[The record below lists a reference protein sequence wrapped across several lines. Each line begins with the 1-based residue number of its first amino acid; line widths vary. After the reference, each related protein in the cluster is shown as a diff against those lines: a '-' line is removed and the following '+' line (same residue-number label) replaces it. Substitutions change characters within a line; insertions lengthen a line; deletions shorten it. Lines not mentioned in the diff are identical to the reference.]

1 MGKALKAVGTAIV
14 IVGAIAATGGAALA
28 FGAGAGVLGSAS
40 LATSA
45 VLSVGSFSVSAG
57 ALLTVGS
64 LVSSVGGAL
73 SQPKVST
80 AGSALG
86 WVGDPNGPMHFA
98 VGRIAVAGDLRHKK
112 AYGPNDRMY
121 FSAVTVVSD
130 AGPITEF
137 ESFTAND
144 IPVTF
149 DVNGKA
155 NTSYFANVMWM
166 RRQLGN
172 QPEASYLASPSGLER
187 GATLPDW
194 GPSHKLSGKAGFIV
208 TLSENSKGS
217 AYKGQQ
223 PKPRHII
230 KGLRVYDWRQ
240 DSTFPGGSGSQR
252 LNDPTTWTFS
262 ENPALW
268 AAKWTYGLWEG
279 PTGRGAPQ
287 IDYQVGG
294 IGVTPGIIDFASLT
308 ELANI
313 ADTHGWK
320 VAAWPSTDD
329 DKAQVLNAFLQAAGA
344 YYIEKS
350 GKMSCLHRAAPRV
363 SVATVTAADTA
374 GPIELDTSSSYV
386 DRKNTGVP
394 TYLSEADG
402 WKMTALGEVSAP
414 EWVTQDGGRQRSM
427 PMTYSFVPVAKQAA
441 ELMCLGIANTR
452 EGISGRIPLKP
463 YMQGIEAGSAF
474 TITEPEFVLNGLKC
488 LALETSYDATTG
500 VHTVT
505 FVSETDG
512 KYAYAYGQSPTPPA
526 PPALEAVDPTFVTP
540 PLPGDWVITP
550 RPPSGDG
557 TQQPGFDLSGLVSN
571 ATATA
576 VIVEWG
582 STADGPWTQAYAGP
596 PDVTN
601 IPIVGVQSGAT
612 YFIAVR
618 YQRNSNF
625 SDRYVYGPYVA
636 PTLTAGISDEAIQ
649 EVIDEATKVVDD
661 KVKEAAE
668 EIEKAVNLDDL
679 FAGADDLAEAVLKIG
694 RALTEQQQW
703 LDRLGRQDGLPMGV
717 FVQQNVEVLKEAD
730 RQEGVARTQLGAAL
744 SGNIAAAEQSISVV
758 ATNLSA
764 ESQARL
770 VLAGRVGS
778 NEGAIVQE
786 ANLRIQGDQA
796 EANLRSALA
805 LVVNNNRAAAEN
817 SLSAVVS
824 DLAAEVSARQLLAV
838 RVGNNEGAITSEASV
853 RANQDSVFVQN
864 FNLLGAR
871 RGDSSG
877 WILSQSTVEISGE
890 GTLSQVLSG
899 LRATDGQN
907 SSSITTLQQA
917 SGSQASQLTT
927 LSQTVGGQTTSIS
940 QLLSVT
946 AGLGAR
952 YTLNL
957 NGNGEATSFIADG
970 QTRAIIFKAAS
981 LTITDDG
988 NGLSYQPA
996 TGRLKIVKGG
1006 FKTIL
1011 GASGGLSLWSGS
1023 TSIPDGSEVYD
1034 NGTLGVGADGAYF
1047 GGRTNNGPFDSGAA
1061 SSSIINLPKNT
1072 WTTIAAVNK
1081 RMMQE
1086 GDLVG
1091 RVSLDV
1097 LVTGAPDQ
1105 AYDYGVEYRIAVANL
1120 DGSGAVNVV
1129 GNFGSFVPNAWTSIG
1144 AWLEGHVTTSFGDR
1158 RILLQVN
1165 PTGSTIA
1172 TASARNGRVRGQYAM
1187 SS

>member
-1 MGKALKAVGTAIV
+1 MAFALPA
-14 IVGAIAATGGAALA
+14 AATAVAAAAPAAVAKATIMATLKSVAFKAITNLAISAAMSALQPQVGGQSGRTFEFVIDPDGPIPFAAGRVGVA
-28 FGAGAGVLGSAS
+28 GSVIHRDTFGPDLMYYGMPF
-40 LATSA
+40 
-45 VLSVGSFSVSAG
+45 VLSG
-57 ALLTVGS
+57 
-64 LVSSVGGAL
+64 
-73 SQPKVST
+73 
-80 AGSALG
+80 
-86 WVGDPNGPMHFA
+86 
-98 VGRIAVAGDLRHKK
+98 
-112 AYGPNDRMY
+112 
-121 FSAVTVVSD
+121 
-130 AGPITEF
+130 AGPITAI
-137 ESFTAND
+137 ESFMADDYPMSFDANGGATTE
-144 IPVTF
+144 P
-149 DVNGKA
+149 
-155 NTSYFANVMWM
+155 Y
-166 RRQLGN
+166 RQELFFRSVLGH
-172 QPEASYLASPSGLER
+172 QPAPAALTTPSGLKN
-187 GATLPDW
+187 GATLPGW
-194 GPSHKLSGKAGFIV
+194 TASHKLSGKAAGLIV
-208 TLSENSKGS
+208 MAENSKGS
-217 AYKGQQ
+217 AFPTGEIKPLIQLLGLKGWD
-223 PKPRHII
+223 PT
-230 KGLRVYDWRQ
+230 L
-240 DSTFPGGSGSQR
+240 DSTYPGGSGPCR
-252 LNDPTTWTFS
+252 LHDPSTWVTLTC
-262 ENPALW
+262 PILW
-268 AAKWTYGLWEG
+268 ALKWSLGLWEG
-279 PTGRGAPQ
+279 PNGQGAPQ
-287 IDYQVGG
+287 VDHQVGG
-294 IGVTPGIIDFASLT
+294 IGAKLSGIDVPAFVAAS
-308 ELANI
+308 NI
-313 ADTHGWK
+313 AKANGWT
-320 VAAWPSTDD
+320 VSAYPNTDD
-329 DKAQVLNAFLQAAGA
+329 DKHQVLEAFLQAGGAIYSQRAGK
-344 YYIEKS
+344 I
-350 GKMSCLHRAAPRV
+350 SCISRAAPRA
-363 SVATVTAADTA
+363 SIITISAADTA
-374 GPIELDTSSSYV
+374 GPLEIDTAASRI
-386 DRKNTGVP
+386 DRINTIRP
-394 TYLSEADG
+394 RFWSPAHR
-402 WKMTALGEVSAP
+402 WQMTAMEEVTAAAYQD
-414 EWVTQDGGRQRSM
+414 EDGGKRTRGIDY
-427 PMTYSFVPVAKQAA
+427 PFVSDAKQASQLA
-441 ELMCLGIANTR
+441 ALQIANTR
-452 EGISGRIPLKP
+452 EGIAGVIPLKP
-463 YMQGIEAGSAF
+463 HLQLIRPGDAF
-474 TITEPEFVLNGLKC
+474 TITEAGFVLNGLKC
-488 LALETSYDATTG
+488 LCLNTDYDPATG
-500 VHTVT
+500 VVRVS
-505 FVSETDG
+505 FISETDA
-512 KYAYAYGQSPTPPA
+512 KYPFALGQDPTPPT
-526 PPALEAVDPTFVTP
+526 PQVLTPVDPRFVTP

-557 TQQPGFDLSGLVSN
+557 TQQPGFDLTGLVSN

-582 STADGPWTQAYAGP
+582 PTADGPWTQAYAGP
-596 PDVTN
+596 PDVTS
-601 IPIVGVQSGAT
+601 IPIVGLQSGAT
-612 YFIAVR
+612 YYIAVR

-625 SDRYVYGPYVA
+625 SDRYVYGSFVA

-694 RALTEQQQW
+694 RALTDQQQW

-744 SGNIAAAEQSISVV
+744 SGNIAAAEQSISVL
-758 ATNLSA
+758 ATNLSS

-778 NEGAIVQE
+778 TEGAIVGE
-786 ANLRIQGDQA
+786 ATLRLQGDQA

-805 LVVNNNRAAAEN
+805 LVVGQNKASAEN
-817 SLSAVVS
+817 SISAVVS
-824 DLAAEVSARQLLAV
+824 NLGAEVTAREALAV
-838 RVGNNEGAITSEASV
+838 RVGNAEGAITSEASV
-853 RANQDSVFVQN
+853 RANQDGVFLQN

-877 WILSQSTVEISGE
+877 WILSQNSVEITGE

-927 LSQTVGGQTTSIS
+927 LSQTVGGQTQSIS

-970 QTRAIIFKAAS
+970 QTRSIIFKAAS

-1061 SSSIINLPKNT
+1061 SSSTINLPKNT

-1097 LVTGAPDQ
+1097 LVTGAPDE

-1129 GNFGSFVPNAWTSIG
+1129 GNFGSFVPNTWTSIG